1 MQSGFVNYN
10 FINSA
15 HNSVGTAAPAF
26 ILTST
31 NGILLIVVLK
41 ASKRKVSI
49 VMIKNVVFDMGG
61 VLINFDTERYIAR
74 FVPDAEDHALIRREL
89 FRSVEWVQMDR
100 GVITDAEVVSAVCA
114 RLPEHLHQAVQD
126 ILDKWHQ
133 DVPPLDGIYNLVEEL
148 KRKGYCIYLL
158 SNTSARFHSFR
169 KNIPALRFFD
179 GEFISAD
186 HHLIK
191 PEPRIYQ
198 CFLEEFDLEGTE
210 CVFIDDT
217 PLNVEGAMQCG
228 IKGIVYHGDPG
239 LLRRQLQELGVDA
252 DVTGSRG

>member
-1 MQSGFVNYN
+1 
-10 FINSA
+10 
-15 HNSVGTAAPAF
+15 
-26 ILTST
+26 
-31 NGILLIVVLK
+31 
-41 ASKRKVSI
+41 
-49 VMIKNVVFDMGG
+49 MIKNIVFDMGG
-61 VLINFDTERYIAR
+61 VLIDFDTERYTAQ
-74 FVPDAEDHALIRREL
+74 FVPDAEDRALIRREL

-100 GVITDAEVVSAVCA
+100 GVISDAEAVSAVCA
-114 RLPEHLHQAVQD
+114 RLPERLHQAVRD
-126 ILDKWHQ
+126 ILDNWHQ
-133 DVPPLDGIYNLVEEL
+133 DVPPLDGIYDLVEEL
-148 KRKGYCIYLL
+148 KGKGYRIYLL

-191 PEPRIYQ
+191 PEPGIYR
-198 CFLEEFDLEGTE
+198 CFLEEFGLEGAE

-239 LLRRQLQELGVDA
+239 LLRQQLQELGVDA
-252 DVTGSRG
+252 DAAGS